1 MDSSDRGKALLELFR
16 QGLANYGQR
25 QTQAMLG
32 DRTAYIGM
40 SDIARYTEC
49 PRAAVAG
56 KLLPPGT
63 SLGRL
68 LTLAR
73 GHWFEDGVGQCL
85 AALGL
90 HVLPQL
96 EIRHTY
102 RGVPIRAHLDFTL
115 VWELP
120 RPAVRILEVKSM
132 EQLPADPY
140 AAHELQI
147 SGQTG
152 LLRRLWN
159 KPTFS
164 LRDKNG
170 RILHDNLTFPQI
182 CREHLGLAFPDSVRD
197 VSLEGWLLCLS
208 MKEARAFG
216 PYGYDAESLAN
227 IFTQARAFWA
237 QLQDIRT
244 GSLTLG
250 AVPHAQGFH
259 PLCACCRFNA
269 DCPKFPQGDYQP
281 QWQPALTRLDALKQS
296 RSTLDTAIKEME
308 AALKLACQLS
318 GTQNWINTGQHR
330 FRCTTA
336 AGRRSL
342 NREALHDELADIFR
356 FEHLD
361 DIDVDALL
369 SRCEREGAAASR
381 LIINAIS

>member
-1 MDSSDRGKALLELFR
+1 MDTPNRGKILLEVLR
-16 QGLANYGQR
+16 QGLERYGQR
-25 QTQAMLG
+25 QTRTMLG

-40 SDIARYTEC
+40 SDIGRYAEC
-49 PRAAVAG
+49 PRAALAG
-56 KLLPPGT
+56 KLLPPEA
-63 SLGRL
+63 SLERL
-68 LTLAR
+68 LTLQR

-85 AALGL
+85 HALGL

-96 EIRHTY
+96 EIRHVY
-102 RGVPIRAHLDFTL
+102 QGASIRAHLDFTL
-115 VWELP
+115 VWEQP

-147 SGQTG
+147 SGQLG
-152 LLRRLWN
+152 LLCRLWN
-159 KPTFS
+159 KPAFS
-164 LRDKNG
+164 LRDADG
-170 RILHDNLTFPQI
+170 RILHDKLTFPQI
-182 CREHLGLAFPDSVRD
+182 CRAHLCLAFPDSVRD

-208 MKEARAFG
+208 MKEAREFG
-216 PYGYDAESLAN
+216 PYAFDIESLDYVLATAHD
-227 IFTQARAFWA
+227 FWETLQA
-237 QLQDIRT
+237 IRN
-244 GSLTLG
+244 GELTLNDMQY
-250 AVPHAQGFH
+250 AQGFY

-281 QWQPALTRLDALKQS
+281 QWQPALARLDALKQS
-296 RSTLDTAIKEME
+296 RSTLDAAIKEME
-308 AALKLACQLS
+308 AALKLACRLS
-318 GTQNWINTGQHR
+318 GTQNWISSGQHR
-330 FRCTTA
+330 FRCITA

-381 LIINAIS
+381 LIINTIS

>member
-1 MDSSDRGKALLELFR
+1 MDTPNRGKVLLEVLR
-16 QGLANYGQR
+16 QGLERYGQR
-25 QTQAMLG
+25 QTQTMLG

-40 SDIARYTEC
+40 SDIGRYAEC
-49 PRAAVAG
+49 PRAALAG
-56 KLLPPGT
+56 KLLPPEA
-63 SLGRL
+63 SLERL
-68 LTLAR
+68 LTLQR

-85 AALGL
+85 HALGL

-96 EIRHTY
+96 EIRHVY
-102 RGVPIRAHLDFTL
+102 QGASIRAHLDFTL
-115 VWELP
+115 VWEQS

-147 SGQTG
+147 SGQLG
-152 LLRRLWN
+152 LLCRLWN
-159 KPTFS
+159 NPAFS
-164 LRDKNG
+164 LRDADG
-170 RILHDNLTFPQI
+170 RILHDKLTFPQI
-182 CREHLGLAFPDSVRD
+182 CRAHLGLAFPDSVRD

-216 PYGYDAESLAN
+216 PYGYDAELLAN
-227 IFTQARAFWA
+227 ILTQARAFWT
-237 QLQDIRT
+237 QLQDLRT
-244 GSLTLG
+244 GSLTLDV
-250 AVPHAQGFH
+250 VPHAQGFH

-281 QWQPALTRLDALKQS
+281 QWQPALARLDALKQS
-296 RSTLDTAIKEME
+296 RSTLDAAIKEME
-308 AALKLACQLS
+308 AALKLACRLS
-318 GTQNWINTGQHR
+318 GTQNWISTGQHR
-330 FRCTTA
+330 FRCITA

-369 SRCEREGAAASR
+369 FRCEREGAAASR
-381 LIINAIS
+381 LIINTIS